1 MPALQGSKNY
11 RHLTV
16 AGLDMASSPK
26 NRGICVIEALVRPP
40 CNVIHCG
47 ALVLGSGATDE
58 DVLSL
63 FSTVDVVGVDI
74 PLAWPLAFLSLLCGG
89 AEPSLPLADRQLP
102 SLESLR
108 FRIADLYVKTIT
120 GRYPLSV
127 SSDLVAVPALKMR
140 LLLWRMEPEA
150 RKKALEVYPAA
161 SLARWGLPNRGYKG
175 SRGASVREEIAGA
188 IVSAT
193 GHKLTLTTEQEA
205 SLVRDHNVLDS
216 FVCALTALAQIYG
229 LCDAPNEAGFHSVPP
244 EEGWIWVP
252 DRDSLSRLFGWE
264 EHRAG
269 TGAPK
274 PPARRQR
281 AQGSSKTSGAI
292 PPERA

>member
-1 MPALQGSKNY
+1 VPALQGSKNY

-40 CNVIHCG
+40 CNVIRCG
-47 ALVLGSGATDE
+47 TVVLGSGASDE

-63 FSTVDVVGVDI
+63 FSTVDAVGVDI
-74 PLAWPLAFLSLLCGG
+74 PLAWPLAFSNLLSGG

-108 FRIADLYVKTIT
+108 FRTVDLYVKTIT

-175 SRGASVREEIAGA
+175 SRGASVRQEIAGA
-188 IVSAT
+188 IVSAI
-193 GHKLTLTTEQEA
+193 GQKLTLTPKQKE

-229 LCDAPNEAGFHSVPP
+229 LCDAPDEAGFNSVPP

-252 DRDSLSRLFGWE
+252 ASDSLSRLFRWQ

-269 TGAPK
+269 AGVPK
-274 PPARRQR
+274 PAPRRLRARR
-281 AQGSSKTSGAI
+281 GSKTSGAS
-292 PPERA
+292 PPEHA